1 MSNNFPIKEQRKP
14 LLGLIALLFIVPSF
28 TMAESGFVV
37 FDPVDLEK
45 TLPGSA
51 FYLSCGP
58 GAKVEVPLKMD
69 GMEASGTWT
78 VSRLLR
84 VTLFETEG
92 LFSMWVERIHVNR
105 AGGSRVQ
112 SCSALSFHSL
122 LPEHPWVG
130 PFRPRS
136 VTWVDPLTFELE
148 DQAQWVDG
156 EANSLMTEP
165 RLVRFTYVE
174 DGAFLVSKGAE
185 W

>member
-1 MSNNFPIKEQRKP
+1 MHGSRNIFFNVA
-14 LLGLIALLFIVPSF
+14 LILIVLLFLIP
-28 TMAESGFVV
+28 TCAMAESGFVV
-37 FDPVDLEK
+37 FDPVDIEK

-84 VTLFETEG
+84 VTLFEADG
-92 LFSMWVERIHVNR
+92 MSSM
-105 AGGSRVQ
+105 
-112 SCSALSFHSL
+112 
-122 LPEHPWVG
+122 
-130 PFRPRS
+130 
-136 VTWVDPLTFELE
+136 WVDPLTFELE

-156 EANSLMTEP
+156 EISNLMTEP
-165 RLVRFTYVE
+165 RRVRFTYVE